1 MKHVIVIVFLSSPS
15 GLIIAGMSH
24 PVTSRT
30 PAVAISPPSTQRR
43 LSFATE
49 CSDPRIACSIGLA
62 RQGRFVYRQS
72 VKASAKSRLTV
83 ADIASAIGEPA
94 RARMLASLMDGR
106 ARTATELAAIAGVTP
121 STASVHLQRL
131 SSAQLVKVLA
141 QGKCRYYSLHGSD
154 VAAALESLSVLAG
167 ASHDPYN
174 PRTPGPLRFART
186 CYDHMAGT
194 TGVAL
199 HDRFTALHWI
209 APDAR
214 PNGNRPRDTRE
225 NSYSLTPQG
234 ARAFTS
240 LGIDVDATC
249 NFRRRFAFACLDWSE
264 RRPHLGGAL
273 GAALLH
279 LALKKRWV
287 TQQLDSRILTLTGTG
302 RREMHARFGLALDEP
317 IRAAS

>member
-1 MKHVIVIVFLSSPS
+1 
-15 GLIIAGMSH
+15 
-24 PVTSRT
+24 
-30 PAVAISPPSTQRR
+30 
-43 LSFATE
+43 
-49 CSDPRIACSIGLA
+49 
-62 RQGRFVYRQS
+62 
-72 VKASAKSRLTV
+72 
-83 ADIASAIGEPA
+83 
-94 RARMLASLMDGR
+94 MLASLMDGR

-131 SSAQLVKVLA
+131 NSGQLVKVLA

-167 ASHDPYN
+167 ASHDPYI
-174 PRTPGPLRFART
+174 PRTPSPLRFART

-214 PNGNRPRDTRE
+214 PNAARPSDTRE
-225 NSYSLTPQG
+225 DSYRLTPQG

-240 LGIDVDATC
+240 LGIDVDATR
-249 NFRRRFAFACLDWSE
+249 NLRRRFAYACLDWSE

>member
-1 MKHVIVIVFLSSPS
+1 
-15 GLIIAGMSH
+15 
-24 PVTSRT
+24 
-30 PAVAISPPSTQRR
+30 
-43 LSFATE
+43 
-49 CSDPRIACSIGLA
+49 
-62 RQGRFVYRQS
+62 

-141 QGKCRYYSLHGSD
+141 QGKCRYYSLHGTD
-154 VAAALESLSVLAG
+154 VAAALEGLSVLAG
-167 ASHDPYN
+167 ASHDPYI

-186 CYDHMAGT
+186 CYDHLAGT

-199 HDRFTALHWI
+199 HDRLTALRWI
-209 APDAR
+209 ALDAKR
-214 PNGNRPRDTRE
+214 GTNRED
-225 NSYSLTPQG
+225 SYSLTPQG

-240 LGIDVDATC
+240 LGIDVDATR
-249 NFRRRFAFACLDWSE
+249 NLRRRFAYACLDWSE

-287 TQQLDSRILTLTGTG
+287 TQQLDSRILTLTSNG
-302 RREMHARFGLALDEP
+302 RREMYTRFGLTLDEP

>member
-1 MKHVIVIVFLSSPS
+1 MKHVIVIVFLSSASALTIS
-15 GLIIAGMSH
+15 GTSH

-30 PAVAISPPSTQRR
+30 PAVAAITPSTRRR
-43 LSFATE
+43 LGFTTE
-49 CSDPRIACSIGLA
+49 CSGPCIACSIGLA
-62 RQGRFVYRQS
+62 PQGRFVYRQS

-154 VAAALESLSVLAG
+154 VAAALEGLSVLAG
-167 ASHDPYN
+167 ASHDPYI

-186 CYDHMAGT
+186 CYDHMAGA

-209 APDAR
+209 ALDAKR
-214 PNGNRPRDTRE
+214 GTDRE
-225 NSYSLTPQG
+225 DSYSLTPEG
-234 ARAFTS
+234 VRAFTS
-240 LGIDVDATC
+240 LGIDVDATR
-249 NFRRRFAFACLDWSE
+249 NLRRRFAYACLDWSE
-264 RRPHLGGAL
+264 RRPYPKSAL
-273 GAALLH
+273 GSAQLH
-279 LALKKRWV
+279 RHVK
-287 TQQLDSRILTLTGTG
+287 D
-302 RREMHARFGLALDEP
+302 
-317 IRAAS
+317 

>member
-1 MKHVIVIVFLSSPS
+1 
-15 GLIIAGMSH
+15 
-24 PVTSRT
+24 
-30 PAVAISPPSTQRR
+30 
-43 LSFATE
+43 
-49 CSDPRIACSIGLA
+49 
-62 RQGRFVYRQS
+62 

-131 SSAQLVKVLA
+131 SSARLVKVLA

-154 VAAALESLSVLAG
+154 VAAALEGLSVLAG
-167 ASHDPYN
+167 ASHDPYI

-209 APDAR
+209 APDAKS
-214 PNGNRPRDTRE
+214 NGNRPSDTRE
-225 NSYSLTPQG
+225 DSYSLTTEG
-234 ARAFTS
+234 VRAFTS
-240 LGIDVDATC
+240 LGIDVDATR
-249 NFRRRFAFACLDWSE
+249 NLRRRFAYACLDWSE

-287 TQQLDSRILTLTGTG
+287 TQQLDGRILTLTGNG
-302 RREMHARFGLALDEP
+302 RREMYTRFGLTLDDP